1 MERKEHVMRKM
12 NKSNSNQ
19 VEKLQYAK
27 AKSCFIR
34 LTLSWFINEV
44 LSFDPI
50 HYSHTTTLYF
60 WFSFLN
66 IFVYNVQYRYLQ
78 QRPFSLILKR
88 QVGMQDTFIHILL
101 RKPADI
107 CTCTLLHESWPMT
120 AYRCK
125 KHDLLTRYTP
135 TLEQAKG

>member
-1 MERKEHVMRKM
+1 MREM

-19 VEKLQYAK
+19 VEKLLYAK

-34 LTLSWFINEV
+34 LNLSWFINEV

-50 HYSHTTTLYF
+50 HYFHTTTLYF

-66 IFVYNVQYRYLQ
+66 IFVYNVQYRYVQ

-88 QVGMQDTFIHILL
+88 
-101 RKPADI
+101 
-107 CTCTLLHESWPMT
+107 
-120 AYRCK
+120 
-125 KHDLLTRYTP
+125 
-135 TLEQAKG
+135 